1 MTIKQIQDIIKEAEG
16 LKNLTQVL
24 TEVSSLRLKHL
35 RKQVE
40 GARTF
45 FTEISSLYGM
55 MKSMTPDISF
65 KKKGTVSILLTS
77 NFRFNGHLNNEI
89 ISFFVTQT
97 AKLKT
102 DRIIIGSL
110 AKQIFKGSTPVLPA
124 TYFSF
129 QKDIPSGQELMNL
142 VEKINDY
149 DQILVFYSEF
159 KTVLLQLPTIKDIT
173 QTQKKALQNLS
184 TTKRAFIL
192 EPELTKILQFFNTHI
207 KIVLLRQAFLEA
219 ELSRVATRLI
229 TMDQAQS
236 NAQEFLE
243 KQQILASLAK
253 RNYENK
259 KILEAW
265 AARHYTI

>member
-16 LKNLTQVL
+16 LRNLTQVL
-24 TEVSSLRLKHL
+24 TEVSSLRLK
-35 RKQVE
+35 RIRSQVE

-45 FTEISSLYGM
+45 FMEISSLYGLV
-55 MKSMTPDISF
+55 KSMSTARLPDRH
-65 KKKGTVSILLTS
+65 GTVSILLTS
-77 NFRFNGHLNNEI
+77 NFRFNGHLNNNI
-89 ISFFVTQT
+89 IRFFINQT
-97 AKLKT
+97 SQLKT

-110 AKQIFKGSTPVLPA
+110 AKQIFKSTENVIPA
-124 TYFSF
+124 VYFSF
-129 QKDIPSGQELMNL
+129 QKDIPTEQELMKL
-142 VEKINDY
+142 VEKISDY
-149 DQILVFYSEF
+149 NQILVFYTEF

-184 TTKRAFIL
+184 KTKSSFIL
-192 EPELTKILQFFNTHI
+192 EPELTKILQFFDTHV

-243 KQQILASLAK
+243 KQQILAGLAE

-265 AARHYTI
+265 AAGHYTI

>member
-24 TEVSSLRLKHL
+24 TEVSSLRLKRL
-35 RKQVE
+35 RNQVE

-45 FTEISSLYGM
+45 FMEISALYGLI
-55 MKSMTPDISF
+55 KSMALTHLSN
-65 KKKGTVSILLTS
+65 KQGTVSILLTS
-77 NFRFNGHLNNEI
+77 NFRFNGHLNNDI
-89 ISFFVTQT
+89 IHFFIAQT

-110 AKQIFKGSTPVLPA
+110 AKQIFKGSTPVLSA

-142 VEKINDY
+142 VEKIKGY

-173 QTQKKALQNLS
+173 QTQKKALQNA
-184 TTKRAFIL
+184 TEKRQMFIL
-192 EPELTKILQFFNTHI
+192 EPELTKIMQFFDTHV

-236 NAQEFLE
+236 SAQEFLG

-265 AARHYTI
+265 AAGHYTI

>member
-1 MTIKQIQDIIKEAEG
+1 MTIKQIDDIIKDADG
-16 LKNLTQVL
+16 LKSLTQVL
-24 TEVSSLRLKHL
+24 TEVSALRLKRI

-55 MKSMTPDISF
+55 MKSMAPDISL
-65 KKKGTVSILLTS
+65 KKKGIVSILLTS

-89 ISFFVTQT
+89 ISFFVAQT
-97 AKLKT
+97 NKLKT
-102 DRIIIGSL
+102 DCIVIGSL
-110 AKQIFKGSTPVLPA
+110 ARQIFKGSSPVLSA

-129 QKDIPSGQELMNL
+129 QKDIPTEQELISL
-142 VEKINDY
+142 AEKIKGY

-173 QTQKKALQNLS
+173 QTQKKALQNAVK
-184 TTKRAFIL
+184 KRQAFIL
-192 EPELTKILQFFNTHI
+192 EPELTKILQFFDTHV

-236 NAQEFLE
+236 NAQEFLD

-265 AARHYTI
+265 TAGHFRI